1 MKEYNEM
8 EITINNLCK
17 SYGKGTNALQSV
29 SLTIGKGM
37 FGLLGPNGAGKS
49 TLMQILATL
58 LPPTSGE
65 VRFGNLRLGKE
76 DQHIRGLLGYLPQE
90 FGVYKKLTAFEYLDY
105 VALMKGISN
114 NVARKLQIDEM
125 LERVNLTGVRNKK
138 IGGFSGGMRQRV
150 GIAQALLGDPQ
161 AIIVDEPTAGLDP
174 EERLRFRN
182 LLGEL
187 SASKIVILS
196 THIVGDIESS
206 CSRLAI
212 MRKGN
217 VLFQGTQEELLDRA
231 RDAVW
236 TVTVPDEQLI
246 SLRNAFI
253 VVSARKT
260 QAGQEVRLLS
270 SGRPLAEAVVAV
282 PGLEDAYM
290 MMTGGVANV

>member
-1 MKEYNEM
+1 MK
-8 EITINNLCK
+8 ITIDALTK
-17 SYGKGTNALQSV
+17 SYGKGTKALQSI
-29 SLTIGKGM
+29 SLTIGQGM

-58 LPPTSGE
+58 QPATSGE
-65 VRFGNLRLGKE
+65 VRIGNLKLGRDDYE
-76 DQHIRGLLGYLPQE
+76 IRRLLGYLPQE
-90 FGVYKKLTAFEYLDY
+90 FGVYKKLTAYEYLDY

-114 NVARKLQIDEM
+114 KVSRKLQIEEM
-125 LERVNLTGVRNKK
+125 LERVNLISVRNKK
-138 IGGFSGGMRQRV
+138 IGGFSGGMKQRV

-161 AIIVDEPTAGLDP
+161 VIIVDEPTAGLDP
-174 EERLRFRN
+174 EERIRFRN

-187 SASKIVILS
+187 SERKIVLLS

-206 CSRLAI
+206 CSQLAI

-217 VLFQGTQEELLDRA
+217 ILFQGSQDELLA
-231 RDAVW
+231 QASQAVW
-236 TVTVPDEQLI
+236 TGTIPEAELVL
-246 SLRNAFI
+246 LRNSHI

-270 SGRPLAEAVVAV
+270 PERPFSEAIAVA

-290 MMTGGVANV
+290 MVMGGAVDA